1 MARTVVRGVV
11 DVLEAVNKRISFLFD
26 NMIISIGFLAGKDST
41 VLFHL
46 INEEAKK
53 RDRKFILYFQDQS
66 RISRNC

>member
-11 DVLEAVNKRISFLFD
+11 DVLGSKQIFHFCLII
-26 NMIISIGFLAGKDST
+26 MIISIGFSGGKDST

-53 RDRKFILYFQDQS
+53 R
-66 RISRNC
+66 